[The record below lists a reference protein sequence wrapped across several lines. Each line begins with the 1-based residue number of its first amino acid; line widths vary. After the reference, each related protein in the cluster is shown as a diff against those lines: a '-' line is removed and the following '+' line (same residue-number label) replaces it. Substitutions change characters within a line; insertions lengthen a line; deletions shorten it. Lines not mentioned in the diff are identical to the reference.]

1 MSLSSHIV
9 KAIVAEAFPEKQVR
23 IVGHTS
29 NIKGLCWGY
38 FGGYYKTITLP
49 IPEGGELPIFMVRI
63 EENRA
68 LVYVPIK

>member
-23 IVGHTS
+23 ITGQIRA
-29 NIKGLCWGY
+29 IKGLWY
-38 FGGYYKTITLP
+38 GYYKGQFMP
-49 IPEGGELPIFMVRI
+49 IEQGMELPIFMVRI